1 MNDDTACLNVANPC
15 GRRSRGQRVS
25 RRIGFQAFEDDDAE
39 LFLEERLHIILGVPL
54 LNTVVSSISRNTAAQ
69 QLWNTI
75 LATFLA
81 GDRCNNMITSGV
93 R

>member
-1 MNDDTACLNVANPC
+1 MHDTHPTSLDR
-15 GRRSRGQRVS
+15 GRQD
-25 RRIGFQAFEDDDAE
+25 FYLDDDAE
-39 LFLEERLHIILGVPL
+39 LFLEKRLHIILGVPL
-54 LNTVVSSISRNTAAQ
+54 LNTVVSSISQNTAAQ
-69 QLWNTI
+69 ELWNTI